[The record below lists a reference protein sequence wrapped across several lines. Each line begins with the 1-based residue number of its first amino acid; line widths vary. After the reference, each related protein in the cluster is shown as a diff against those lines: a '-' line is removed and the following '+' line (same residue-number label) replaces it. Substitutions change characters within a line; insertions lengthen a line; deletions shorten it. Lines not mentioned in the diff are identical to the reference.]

1 MNKKD
6 INIDE
11 QTECQDNMTDMNEN
25 VEEQAAEQATEAT
38 DTADADDNSDNSEKS
53 GEYGE
58 ENSNEKSPL
67 EEAQQQ
73 IDELKDK
80 YLRSVAEFDN
90 YRKRTLKE
98 KAELILNGSEKA
110 IAAVLP
116 ILDDMERAIANGE
129 KTEDLNVLREG
140 MSLIYTKFQK
150 VLESIGV
157 KEIETADAD
166 FDTDVHEAI
175 AMVPGMGED
184 KKGKVLDCV
193 QKGYKL
199 NDKVIRHAKVA
210 VGQ

>member
-53 GEYGE
+53 GEYGK

-175 AMVPGMGED
+175 AMVPGMGDD

>member
-116 ILDDMERAIANGE
+116 ILDDMERSIANGE

-175 AMVPGMGED
+175 AMVPGMGDD

>member
-1 MNKKD
+1 MKRKFWKIMNKKD

-116 ILDDMERAIANGE
+116 ILDDM
-129 KTEDLNVLREG
+129 
-140 MSLIYTKFQK
+140 
-150 VLESIGV
+150 
-157 KEIETADAD
+157 
-166 FDTDVHEAI
+166 
-175 AMVPGMGED
+175 
-184 KKGKVLDCV
+184 
-193 QKGYKL
+193 
-199 NDKVIRHAKVA
+199 
-210 VGQ
+210 